1 MNLLKMGIRN
11 GPALQLHE
19 IGVGCILWLPRYS
32 GSSGDF
38 RPLCQRHTGPE
49 EHSLHVDGFDHPVVV
64 LNTYNPSDSIPSI
77 QFLTVTSPIK
87 IILHIVYKSF

>member
-1 MNLLKMGIRN
+1 MGIRN

-32 GSSGDF
+32 GSSGAF
-38 RPLCQRHTGPE
+38 RPLCERHTGPE
-49 EHSLHVDGFDHPVVV
+49 EHSLHVNGFDHPVVV

-77 QFLTVTSPIK
+77 QFLTVSSTVK